1 MTLHTPS
8 IYASTSSAIT
18 FSQMDGN
25 KRFKAMEC
33 SSPSSISGLRLEAI
47 FHPKFENERPDE
59 DIRGRMLANVDAR
72 RGYLE
77 VSLKHS
83 GSLILWSGRQC
94 FYSKNSTGNAFT
106 KTGEI
111 LLMQHFA
118 RCFGATK
125 WREEYHRC
133 SEFIQRRRLTCSFE
147 LVTSILG
154 HHGDLPSRDYLILI
168 AVADRSHRPSG
179 GAAGVGRFYSTRELV
194 KFAHTHRLPH
204 NDVWLFGS
212 AKSCECLFRSYDESR
227 ETGTAT
233 PVIQSLDQIV
243 SSDASACAKVSSLYP
258 HDAFQGEIL
267 EGLVIRYISC
277 NETESSASMN
287 EMRHLSA
294 QSLALLESVPP
305 TLEIKSPTGCYL
317 QSTDL
322 RELATNDNFEEK
334 VDSVLDCFHAQ
345 GRRRTHH
352 EMYSASDAVDC
363 QSPDLVAIAETISTE
378 SDKSE
383 YDSETRQ
390 IAQLI
395 QTLSHLN
402 VNVSYKTIRETTS
415 SDGERLLC
423 IVHVHHDSAFAK
435 YNKHLDENPGM
446 ALYRGFSI
454 ELLLSNDS
462 DADMEIDCAQAG
474 EVDEGSQTQEKLML
488 KMKFLPYM
496 VRTFVCRNGL
506 RILQDSG
513 SAAFENFA
521 ATQLSRWRVS
531 NAAQKKWMPFFR
543 GWAVYCTAPT
553 SSDLPPLSS
562 KTYLY
567 HLNEFTKRYDSGEFH
582 SVSKETSF
590 HGLIVLVG
598 LVKSKM
604 DTLAQAISKELKC
617 TKIVHDINEVT
628 DKDVLLSTHRKCGGL
643 LCIAAI
649 EEGVG
654 SVRKLARDHEDA
666 IRVIKLD
673 DDDRISLCGDDKQRL
688 QKITGMA
695 VAWKKVKCKLSLE
708 LPRQAADQIDL
719 EATVEYLEAND
730 VAKAAIDKLKA
741 SSGDTN
747 LDERPG
753 LIVFFP
759 SMPGTG
765 KSSLCHELTNE
776 SLGMGSDRRLLVK
789 EGDQIKG
796 QFYKIVTKE
805 VLNNPASVVIVDKN
819 VPPASFSSIHN
830 LSIGS
835 RSFALPV
842 IFSGM
847 EDTSIGQHT
856 YPFTLKHLAVCIS
869 RVLKRDANSHK
880 GKLDSGTKNACLVV
894 VKFYCFY
901 RNLTVERLMSKLR
914 SIGCSQCEELTIPFF
929 AKQEYASE
937 IPGDLQSALE
947 DAVLLQTRR
956 DMKSKEKCGLQDQI
970 EIEARVRS
978 SVKNHQHYIDSL
990 TPALEDAKRQFVT
1003 GVARAIATLP
1013 EDVSDDTQ
1021 PSDAKSIKI
1030 VSLDFA
1036 LEDVNSAVQ
1045 SLESTVPEIKEY
1057 FVQREAYR
1065 GNDEN
1070 DKTLSRH
1077 ITSLHCTYA
1086 HASEVSQSSMV
1097 STFEHLIGK
1106 THEAKMTAFLYN
1118 EDVAAIE
1125 LQMAKSGTVP
1135 TPVNEFAHITL
1146 WCREGVEAYQSN
1158 ELPSKLEEGEAK
1170 CVKFDEPVD
1179 ICGTFSFWFNE

>member
-1 MTLHTPS
+1 
-8 IYASTSSAIT
+8 
-18 FSQMDGN
+18 MDGN
-25 KRFKAMEC
+25 KRFKAMENP
-33 SSPSSISGLRLEAI
+33 SPSSISGLRLEAI

-59 DIRGRMLANVDAR
+59 DIRRRMLANVDAR

-77 VSLKHS
+77 ASLKHS

-118 RCFGATK
+118 RCYGATK

-147 LVTSILG
+147 VVTSILG

-179 GAAGVGRFYSTRELV
+179 GAAGVGRFYSTCELV

-204 NDVWLFGS
+204 NDVWIFGS
-212 AKSCECLFRSYDESR
+212 AKSCECLFRTYDAMR

-233 PVIQSLDQIV
+233 PVIKSLDQIV
-243 SSDASACAKVSSLYP
+243 SSDASVCAKVSSLYP

-277 NETESSASMN
+277 NENESSASMS

-294 QSLALLESVPP
+294 QSVALLESIPP
-305 TLEIKSPTGCYL
+305 TLSIEPSRECHI

-334 VDSVLDCFHAQ
+334 LDSVLDSFHVQ

-352 EMYSASDAVDC
+352 EMYSTSDAVDNH
-363 QSPDLVAIAETISTE
+363 SPDLVAIAATISAE
-378 SDKSE
+378 SNKSK
-383 YDSETRQ
+383 YDNETRQ

-402 VNVSYKTIRETTS
+402 INVSYKTIRETTS

-423 IVHVHHDSAFAK
+423 IVHVHHDAAFAK
-435 YNKHLDENPGM
+435 YNKHLDQNPGM

-454 ELLLSNDS
+454 ELLPSNGS
-462 DADMEIDCAQAG
+462 DACDMEIDCATVG
-474 EVDEGSQTQEKLML
+474 ERGGEGGQTQEKLML

-496 VRTFVCRNGL
+496 VRTFVCRNGM

-521 ATQLSRWRVS
+521 ATQLSRWRMS
-531 NAAQKKWMPFFR
+531 NAAKNKWMPFFR

-567 HLNEFTKRYDSGEFH
+567 HLNEFTKRYDSGDFH
-582 SVSKETSF
+582 SVSKEPSF
-590 HGLIVLVG
+590 RGLIVLVG
-598 LVKSKM
+598 LVKSNM
-604 DTLAQAISKELKC
+604 DTLAQAIAKELNCK
-617 TKIVHDINEVT
+617 KIVCDINDVT
-628 DKDVLLSTHRKCGGL
+628 EKDVLLSTHRTCGGL

-649 EEGVG
+649 EEGIG

-666 IRVIKLD
+666 IHVINLD
-673 DDDRISLCGDDKQRL
+673 DDDRVTLCGEDKQRL
-688 QKITGMA
+688 QKIAGMA
-695 VAWKKVKCKLSLE
+695 TAWKKVKCKLSLE
-708 LPRQAADQIDL
+708 LSRQAADQIDL
-719 EATVEYLEAND
+719 EATIEYLETND
-730 VAKAAIDKLKA
+730 VAKAAMDKLK
-741 SSGDTN
+741 SSGDAS

-753 LIVFFP
+753 LIVYFP

-765 KSSLCHELTNE
+765 KSSLCRELSNE
-776 SLGMGSDRRLLVK
+776 SLDMGSDRKLLVK

-819 VPPASFSSIHN
+819 VPPASFSSVHN

-869 RVLKRDANSHK
+869 RVLKRDAKSHK
-880 GKLDSGTKNACLVV
+880 GKLDSGTKNACLIV

-901 RNLTVERLMSKLR
+901 RNLTVERLVSKLR

-929 AKQEYASE
+929 TKQECASK
-937 IPGDLQSALE
+937 IPRDLESALE

-978 SVKNHQHYIDSL
+978 SVENHQLYIDSL
-990 TPALEDAKRQFVT
+990 TPALEDARRAFVT
-1003 GVARAIATLP
+1003 GVARTIATLP
-1013 EDVSDDTQ
+1013 DDVSDDTQ
-1021 PSDAKSIKI
+1021 QTDSKSIKI
-1030 VSLDFA
+1030 ASLDFA
-1036 LEDVNSAVQ
+1036 LEDVISAVH
-1045 SLESTVPEIKEY
+1045 SLEATVPEIKEY
-1057 FVQREAYR
+1057 FIQREAHR

-1086 HASEVSQSSMV
+1086 HASEVSQSSMI

-1106 THEAKMTAFLYN
+1106 THEAKITAFLYSD
-1118 EDVAAIE
+1118 DVAAIE
-1125 LQMAKSGTVP
+1125 LQMPESEMVP
-1135 TPVNEFAHITL
+1135 MPVNEFAHITL

-1158 ELPSKLEEGEAK
+1158 ELPSKLEAGEAQ

-1179 ICGTFSFWFNE
+1179 IAGTFSFWYNE

>member
-1 MTLHTPS
+1 
-8 IYASTSSAIT
+8 
-18 FSQMDGN
+18 MDGN
-25 KRFKAMEC
+25 KRFKAMEK
-33 SSPSSISGLRLEAI
+33 SLPSSISGLRLEAI

-59 DIRGRMLANVDAR
+59 DIRQRMLANVDAR
-72 RGYLE
+72 RGHLE
-77 VSLKHS
+77 ASLKHS

-94 FYSKNSTGNAFT
+94 FYSKNSTGNTFT

-118 RCFGATK
+118 RCFGATG

-133 SEFIQRRRLTCSFE
+133 SEFVRRRRLTCSFE
-147 LVTSILG
+147 VVTSILG
-154 HHGDLPSRDYLILI
+154 HHGDLPSRDYIILI
-168 AVADRSHRPSG
+168 AVADRSHRPPG
-179 GAAGVGRFYSTRELV
+179 GAAGVGRFYSTCELV
-194 KFAHTHRLPH
+194 KFAHAHRLPH

-212 AKSCECLFRSYDESR
+212 AKSCECLFRTYDSMR

-243 SSDASACAKVSSLYP
+243 SGDTSACAKVSSLYP
-258 HDAFQGEIL
+258 HDVFQGEIL

-277 NETESSASMN
+277 NETESSASMD

-294 QSLALLESVPP
+294 QSVALLESVPP
-305 TLEIKSPTGCYL
+305 TLKIESSGGCHI
-317 QSTDL
+317 QSADL

-334 VDSVLDCFHAQ
+334 LDSLLDCFHAQ

-352 EMYSASDAVDC
+352 EKNSTSDAVDD
-363 QSPDLVAIAETISTE
+363 QPVDLVAIATKISAA
-378 SDKSE
+378 SDKSK

-390 IAQLI
+390 IAQLV

-402 VNVSYKTIRETTS
+402 INVSYKTIHETNS
-415 SDGERLLC
+415 SGGERLLC

-435 YNKHLDENPGM
+435 YNKHLVDNPGM

-454 ELLLSNDS
+454 ELFPS
-462 DADMEIDCAQAG
+462 DGGDECDMEIDCALA
-474 EVDEGSQTQEKLML
+474 EGVGKDNQTQEKLML

-506 RILQDSG
+506 SILQDSG

-521 ATQLSRWRVS
+521 ATQLSRWRMS
-531 NAAQKKWMPFFR
+531 NAAKKRWIPFFR

-567 HLNEFTKRYDSGEFH
+567 HLNEFTKRYDNGEFR
-582 SVSKETSF
+582 SVSKGPSF
-590 HGLIVLVG
+590 HGLVVLVG
-598 LVKSKM
+598 LVKSNM

-617 TKIVHDINEVT
+617 TKIVHDINDVT
-628 DKDVLLSTHRKCGGL
+628 DKDVLLSTHRTGGGL
-643 LCIAAI
+643 LCIAGI
-649 EEGVG
+649 EEGTG

-666 IRVIKLD
+666 IHVITLD
-673 DDDRISLCGDDKQRL
+673 DDDRIILCGDDKQRL

-695 VAWKKVKCKLSLE
+695 TAWSKVKCKLSLE
-708 LPRQAADQIDL
+708 LSRQAAEQNDL
-719 EATVEYLEAND
+719 EATVEYLKSND
-730 VAKAAIDKLKA
+730 AAKAAIDKLKEF
-741 SSGDTN
+741 SGDTE

-753 LIVFFP
+753 LIVYFP
-759 SMPGTG
+759 SIPGTG
-765 KSSLCHELTNE
+765 KSSLCHELTSE
-776 SLGMGSDRRLLVK
+776 SLGMGGDRRLLVK

-819 VPPASFSSIHN
+819 VPPASFSSVHN

-842 IFSGM
+842 IFGGM

-856 YPFTLKHLAVCIS
+856 YPFTLNHLAVCIS
-869 RVLKRDANSHK
+869 RVLKRDAKSHK
-880 GKLDSGTKNACLVV
+880 GKLDSGTKNACLIV

-901 RNLTVERLMSKLR
+901 RNLTVERMMSKLR
-914 SIGCSQCEELTIPFF
+914 SIGCSQCEEVTIPFF
-929 AKQEYASE
+929 TGQEHASE
-937 IPGDLQSALE
+937 VPGDLRAALE

-970 EIEARVRS
+970 EIEARVRT
-978 SVKNHQHYIDSL
+978 SVKNNQHYIDSL
-990 TPALEDAKRQFVT
+990 TPALEDAKREFVT

-1013 EDVSDDTQ
+1013 EEDSDDTQ
-1021 PSDAKSIKI
+1021 PSDVKSIKI
-1030 VSLDFA
+1030 ASLDFA
-1036 LEDVNSAVQ
+1036 LEDVTSAVQ
-1045 SLESTVPEIKEY
+1045 SLEANVPEIKEY
-1057 FVQREAYR
+1057 FVQREAHR

-1077 ITSLHCTYA
+1077 IASLHCTYA
-1086 HASEVSQSSMV
+1086 HASEVSQSAMV

-1106 THEAKMTAFLYN
+1106 THEAKMTAIVYN
-1118 EDVAAIE
+1118 EDIAAIE
-1125 LQMAKSGTVP
+1125 LQVAKSGTVP
-1135 TPVNEFAHITL
+1135 MPVNEFAHITL
-1146 WCREGVEAYQSN
+1146 WCREGVESYQSN
-1158 ELPSKLEEGEAK
+1158 DLLSKLARGEAK
-1170 CVKFDEPVD
+1170 RVEFDEPVD
-1179 ICGTFSFWFNE
+1179 IAGTFSFWMW